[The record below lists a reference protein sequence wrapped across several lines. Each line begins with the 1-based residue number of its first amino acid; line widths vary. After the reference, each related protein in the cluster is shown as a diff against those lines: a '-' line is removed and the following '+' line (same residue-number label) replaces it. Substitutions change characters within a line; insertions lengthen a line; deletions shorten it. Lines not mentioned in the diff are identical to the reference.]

1 MKITKRQ
8 LKRII
13 REEKQKLAENILS
26 PRGQQAQEQIE
37 EILNGLWD
45 DGVDNAG
52 LIQLLEAL
60 IADINNGFIG
70 EPT

>member
-13 REEKQKLAENILS
+13 REEKQKLAENILG
-26 PRGQQAQEQIE
+26 PGPQQAQEQIE
-37 EILNGLWD
+37 EILNGLWN
-45 DGVDNAG
+45 DGIDNAG
-52 LIQLLEAL
+52 LIQMLEAL

>member
-13 REEKQKLAENILS
+13 REERQKLSENILS

>member
-1 MKITKRQ
+1 MKISKRQ

-13 REEKQKLAENILS
+13 REERAKLNEA
-26 PRGQQAQEQIE
+26 PMDVRPQQAQEQIE
-37 EILNGLWD
+37 EILNGLYD
-45 DGVDNAG
+45 AGTNNAG
-52 LIQLLEAL
+52 LIQMLEAL

>member
-13 REEKQKLAENILS
+13 QEEKRKLIEA
-26 PRGQQAQEQIE
+26 PMDVRPQQAQDQIE
-37 EILNGLWD
+37 EILNGLYD
-45 DGVDNAG
+45 AGVDNAG
-52 LIQLLEAL
+52 LIQMLEAL